1 MDSSKAGFSSID
13 DYIATFPEETQALLE
28 EVRAT
33 IKAAAPNAVEKISY
47 GMPAFALNGNLIYFA
62 KAKNHIGLYP
72 ASSGVPAAFKEELSR
87 YKGTPGSIHLPLNE
101 PLPRDL
107 ITRIVQY
114 RVTENLENAAAKK
127 SSKKKV

>member
-1 MDSSKAGFSSID
+1 MDNSKTGFRSID

-33 IKAAAPNAVEKISY
+33 IKAAAPEAEEKISY

-72 ASSGVPAAFKEELSR
+72 ASSGVPEAFKEELSR
-87 YKGTPGSIHLPLNE
+87 YKCTPGSIHLPINE
-101 PLPRDL
+101 PLPLEL

-114 RVTENLENAAAKK
+114 RVAENLNKPALKK
-127 SSKKKV
+127 ARKKKA

>member
-1 MDSSKAGFSSID
+1 MDNSKAGFSSID

-33 IKAAAPNAVEKISY
+33 IKAAAPDAEEKISY
-47 GMPAFALNGNLIYFA
+47 GMPAFSQHGNLIYFA

-72 ASSGVPAAFKEELSR
+72 ASSGVPDAFKDELSR
-87 YKGTPGSIHLPLNE
+87 YKCTPGSIHLPINE
-101 PLPRDL
+101 PLPLDL

-114 RVTENLENAAAKK
+114 RVTENLKKAAAKK
-127 SSKKKV
+127 ASKKKA